1 MSFIAIEKLTSVPSF
16 VLASASPAR
25 RRLLETAGIYPT
37 VCKSD
42 FDESQIQ
49 LSDAVELVKTLA
61 QEKAK
66 VVQNRYQ
73 DALIL
78 GCDSVLSMDGQ
89 VYGKPE
95 SPEVAISRW
104 QAMRGN
110 TGLLH
115 TGHSLIDQKQQKTL
129 TYCATTK
136 VFFASISDRIIED
149 YVATGE
155 PLQCAGSF
163 ALEGKGSLFIEKIE
177 GCHSNVIGL
186 SMPLL
191 ADMINE
197 LGYSITAFW
206 E

>member
-1 MSFIAIEKLTSVPSF
+1 MPATVPSF

-37 VCKSD
+37 VCQSN

-61 QEKAK
+61 EKKAE
-66 VVQNRYQ
+66 VVKNRYQ
-73 DALIL
+73 DVLIL
-78 GCDSVLSMDGQ
+78 GCDSVLSFAGEI
-89 VYGKPE
+89 YGKPE
-95 SPEVAISRW
+95 SAQVAIARW

-110 TGLLH
+110 TGLLY
-115 TGHSLIDQKQQKTL
+115 TGHSLIDLRQNKKITR
-129 TYCATTK
+129 CATTK
-136 VFFASISDRIIED
+136 VYFANISDRIIED
-149 YVATGE
+149 YIATGE
-155 PLQCAGSF
+155 PLKCAGSF
-163 ALEGKGSLFIEKIE
+163 ALEGKGGLFIEKIE

-191 ADMINE
+191 AEMINE

-206 E
+206 QE

>member
-1 MSFIAIEKLTSVPSF
+1 MSVPSF
-16 VLASASPAR
+16 VLASASVAR

-37 VCKSD
+37 VCQSN

-49 LSDAVELVKTLA
+49 SSDAVELVKILA
-61 QEKAK
+61 AKKAE
-66 VVQNRYQ
+66 VVKDRYQ

-78 GCDSVLSMDGQ
+78 GCDSVLSFQGAI
-89 VYGKPE
+89 YGKPE
-95 SPEVAISRW
+95 SPQIAIARW
-104 QAMRGN
+104 QQMRGN

-115 TGHSLIDQKQQKTL
+115 TGHSLIDLAQNKTI
-129 TYCATTK
+129 TYCQTTK
-136 VFFASISDRIIED
+136 VYFANISDRIIQD
-149 YVATGE
+149 YVATKE

-163 ALEGKGSLFIEKIE
+163 ALEGKGGFFIEKIE

-191 ADMINE
+191 AQMLNE

-206 E
+206 QD